1 MLWFCLASS
10 TITFYAPSFAMP
22 DKDLLADILSRVASG
37 TLPVEDA
44 VAELKFEPFRRM
56 LDGVTVDTHR
66 ELRTGMPETVFAR
79 GKSTARLLSAV
90 AALAGDDGAKPVLA
104 SRVSPEQGA
113 ALKAAFPGGVY
124 WPEASI
130 FALNREMPQ
139 AAPWPDSG
147 EIMVVTAGTSDMP
160 VALEA
165 LATVIF
171 HGIPAGIAADI
182 GVAGLHRVSP
192 WLPVF
197 EKASALIVVAGMEG
211 ALPSVMAGLTG
222 KPVIAVPT
230 SVGYGVALGGF
241 AALAGMLA
249 SCAPGIAV
257 VNIDNGYGAAMFAAR
272 LIRMKG

>member
-1 MLWFCLASS
+1 
-10 TITFYAPSFAMP
+10 MP
-22 DKDLLADILSRVASG
+22 DKNLLADILGRVASG
-37 TLPVEDA
+37 TLSPSDA
-44 VAELKFEPFRRM
+44 ADQLKFAPFRQM

-66 ELRTGMPETVFAR
+66 RLRTGAPETVFAK
-79 GKSTARLLSAV
+79 GKSIDRLITAV
-90 AALAGDDGAKPVLA
+90 AALSGDDGASPVLA

-113 ALKAAFPGGVY
+113 TLQTAFPDGIY
-124 WPEASI
+124 WPEAST
-130 FALNREMPQ
+130 FSRNRAMPHTP
-139 AAPWPDSG
+139 PWPDSG
-147 EIMVVTAGTSDMP
+147 DVMVVTAGTSDMP

-165 LATVIF
+165 LATLHF
-171 HGIPAGIAADI
+171 HEVNAGLAADI
-182 GVAGLHRVSP
+182 GVAGLHRVTP

-241 AALAGMLA
+241 AALAGMLS
-249 SCAPGIAV
+249 SCSPGIAV

-272 LIRMKG
+272 LMHMKS